1 LYPEPRRSVVIAV
14 VLLAA
19 RTTDL
24 LGSEYKQHNIKNY
37 RSPRLWIQA
46 KQQYE
51 LLIS

>member
-1 LYPEPRRSVVIAV
+1 M
-14 VLLAA
+14 AA

-24 LGSEYKQHNIKNY
+24 LDSGYRENNSKNY

-46 KQQYE
+46 KQQQE